1 MDNWLDAAIEREA
14 TPKALRED
22 TVAQF
27 AAKWG
32 ITSDKY
38 NYEMGKEENWKK
50 VLEISLRVAK
60 KAVPEIVQKLTEK
73 ATIGDLKAIEMIMD
87 KIYKL
92 ANNIDLKTD
101 GKPITPIYG
110 GQAIKTVQGLSGNQT
125 DIPTD

>member
-14 TPKALRED
+14 TPKALREN

-27 AAKWG
+27 SEKWG
-32 ITSDKY
+32 IKPDKY

-50 VLEISLRVAK
+50 VLEISLRFAK

-73 ATIGDLKAIEMIMD
+73 AEMGDLNAIAMVMD

-92 ANNIDLKTD
+92 ASNLDVKSD
-101 GKPITPIYG
+101 GKPLPVLVKFLDEKRTDNRD
-110 GQAIKTVQGLSGNQT
+110 TVGV
-125 DIPTD
+125 